1 MEGQTEHTV
10 FDSTTHQ
17 EQETAITELSR
28 QLGRYRIGMFLVV
41 LILIFSLMGNAY
53 FYYYMMQ
60 LDQSGTR
67 NAQMKQPDNGLIPG
81 EVEEG
86 SPVTPAPAATNSAAP
101 ELFET
106 ETKEFISDA
115 YKLSFEYPSSWQMRN
130 DSQQFKNGDIIT
142 VFEMGSQQRPQ
153 SEMSDGVVFSVMKPV
168 EYEKEIRQWMEE
180 NYNTTGIPREGDPAE
195 LSQEKIGEIQ
205 YEVARVC
212 GLGCFDYYH
221 FKKDNRIY
229 GFVALTEG
237 PNEAKYDAAVKQILE
252 SFRFTE

>member
-53 FYYYMMQ
+53 FYYYMTQ
-60 LDQSGTR
+60 LDQSANR

-81 EVEEG
+81 EVEENTT
-86 SPVTPAPAATNSAAP
+86 VTPPPAATNSAAP

-106 ETKEFISDA
+106 ETKEFISDV
-115 YKLSFEYPSSWQMRN
+115 YQITFEYPSSWQMRN
-130 DSQQFKNGDIIT
+130 DSQQFENGDIISVYET
-142 VFEMGSQQRPQ
+142 GPQQRPE
-153 SEMSDGVVFSVMKPV
+153 SEMSDGVIFSVMKPV
-168 EYEKEIRQWMEE
+168 ETEKDIKQWMEE
-180 NYNTTGIPREGDPAE
+180 TYNTTGIPREGDPAE

-221 FKKDNRIY
+221 VKKGNRIY

-237 PNEAKYDAAVKQILE
+237 PNEQQYDAAVKQIIE